1 MTLSQLQR
9 SLLETLKSGGIG
21 QDEAAATARIILE
34 DAAGYSP
41 VDIAVHATRE
51 LEDFTC
57 DRLLEMARRVAAL
70 DEPVQYVT
78 GHARFCGLDLH
89 VTPAVL
95 IPRPETEG
103 LVDRIVDRYR
113 DRRDLRVLDLC
124 TGSGCI
130 ALALAR
136 ALPFC
141 HVTAID
147 ISAPALEV
155 AGDNATRLG
164 ITNVDFVQADALR
177 PLPPPVEPGAF
188 DIVVSNP
195 PYVADSE
202 RNDMSNRVLLYE
214 PAIALFVPD
223 SDPMRFYRAI
233 AGAAA
238 RALRADGTLWC
249 EINSLYAA
257 ETCATMKEAGFTDV
271 AIDRDF
277 YGRPRYAIASR

>member
-41 VDIAVHATRE
+41 VDIAVHGTRE

-177 PLPPPVEPGAF
+177 PLPPPVEPDAF

-238 RALRADGTLWC
+238 LALRADGTLWC

>member
-57 DRLLEMARRVAAL
+57 DRLLEMARRVATL

-103 LVDRIVDRYR
+103 IVDRIVDRYR

-147 ISAPALEV
+147 ISAPALDV

-164 ITNVDFVQADALR
+164 ITSVDFVQADALR

-238 RALRADGTLWC
+238 LALRADGTLWC

>member
-1 MTLSQLQR
+1 MTLSQLR
-9 SLLETLKSGGIG
+9 HSLLDIMQRHGMDR
-21 QDEAAATARIILE
+21 DEADATARIILE
-34 DAAGYSP
+34 DAAGYTP
-41 VDIAVHATRE
+41 VDVAVNGARE

-57 DRLLEMARRVAAL
+57 ERLTAMARRVAEL

-113 DRRDLRVLDLC
+113 DTRDLRVLDLC

-141 HVTAID
+141 SVTAVD
-147 ISAPALEV
+147 VSTPALDV
-155 AGDNATRLG
+155 ARGNASRLG
-164 ITNVDFVQADALR
+164 IRNVGFVEADVLKTAA
-177 PLPPPVEPGAF
+177 PAGESF

-202 RNDMSNRVLLYE
+202 RDAMTDRVLLYE
-214 PAIALFVPD
+214 PSLALFVPD
-223 SDPMRFYRAI
+223 SDPMLFYRAV
-233 AGAAA
+233 GAAA
-238 RALRADGTLWC
+238 AASLRAGGTLWC
-249 EINSLYAA
+249 EINSLYAP
-257 ETCATMKEAGFTDV
+257 EVCATLEHAGLREV
-271 AIDRDF
+271 EVERDF
-277 YGRPRYAIASR
+277 YGRPRYACAVKP